1 MAEVTDSAEI
11 GLPRR
16 RKLGVIVPGT
26 DANLRLEV
34 CSGLLAARRD
44 NGGVLE
50 G

>member
-26 DANLRLEV
+26 DANLRLEI
-34 CSGLLAARRD
+34 CSGLLACA
-44 NGGVLE
+44 VPKLAHWV
-50 G
+50 